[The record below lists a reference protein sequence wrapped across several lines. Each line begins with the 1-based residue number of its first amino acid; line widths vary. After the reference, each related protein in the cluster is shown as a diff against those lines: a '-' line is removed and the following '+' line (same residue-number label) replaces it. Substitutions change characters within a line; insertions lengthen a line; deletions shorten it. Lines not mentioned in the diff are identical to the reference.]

1 MRRFKRQ
8 VMNEGILQEA
18 RRRVFFLKPCQK
30 KKLKAKLAQI
40 RRHKERRFRR
50 ANY

>member
-18 RRRVFFLKPCQK
+18 RNRVYFLKPCQK
-30 KKLKAKLAQI
+30 KKLKAKLAMI
-40 RRHKERRFRR
+40 RRHKEKRFRR
-50 ANY
+50 TSF